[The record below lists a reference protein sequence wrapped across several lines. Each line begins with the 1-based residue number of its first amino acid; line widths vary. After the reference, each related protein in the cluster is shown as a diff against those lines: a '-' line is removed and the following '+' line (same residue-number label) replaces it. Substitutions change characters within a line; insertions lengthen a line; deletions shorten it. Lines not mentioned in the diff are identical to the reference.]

1 MARKES
7 NTQPVETIVTDEQ
20 MPLTEQRDFA
30 NSLVAMGQ
38 SAQRLAI
45 ELGYEGTVTVGALE
59 DEIRFYQRR
68 SVEACL
74 ELGKR
79 LLILKEMTPHGEFEQ
94 RAELLGMSSR
104 ICRQFMAATI
114 KFSNRNSTS
123 VLKAAGTQTKLLEL
137 LVLDDGEIAELES
150 GESVRGITLDKIETM
165 SVRELK
171 KALRESNATLDASRN
186 LSADKDREINRL
198 NEQLA
203 VKQVTPEEVDVLDAD
218 TLRSEAQVAAFEA
231 EAILRGQDLR
241 AKFQALLDHT
251 ERTGID
257 HSQVMAGW
265 LCQIEEAANQ
275 LRGTFDIQGA
285 PSVDV
290 VPEWLRDEVQAG

>member
-1 MARKES
+1 MARNVS
-7 NTQPVETIVTDEQ
+7 NTTLEEHIVTAED

-38 SAQRLAI
+38 SAQRLAV
-45 ELGYEGTVTVGALE
+45 ELGYEGAVTVGALE

-94 RAELLGMSSR
+94 RAELLGFSKRMYQ
-104 ICRQFMAATI
+104 QFMSATM
-114 KFSNRNSTS
+114 KFSNAQSNAL
-123 VLKAAGTQTKLLEL
+123 LKSAGTQTKLLEL

-171 KALRESNATLDASRN
+171 KALRESNATLEASRS
-186 LSADKDREINRL
+186 LAARKDQKINEL
-198 NEQLA
+198 EEQ
-203 VKQVTPEEVDVLDAD
+203 VGIKQVSVAEDLDGEE
-218 TLRSEAQVAAFEA
+218 LRQITSAVNYQVEVM
-231 EAILRGQDLR
+231 LRGELKSQ
-241 AKFQALLDHT
+241 FQALAAHG
-251 ERTGID
+251 EARGVN
-257 HSQVMAGW
+257 HANFMAG
-265 LCQIEEAANQ
+265 LVCPIEEAVNQ
-275 LRGTFDIQGA
+275 LRGMFDIPQQ
-285 PSVDV
+285 PDSDE
-290 VPEWLRDEVQAG
+290 VPDWLRDEVQAG